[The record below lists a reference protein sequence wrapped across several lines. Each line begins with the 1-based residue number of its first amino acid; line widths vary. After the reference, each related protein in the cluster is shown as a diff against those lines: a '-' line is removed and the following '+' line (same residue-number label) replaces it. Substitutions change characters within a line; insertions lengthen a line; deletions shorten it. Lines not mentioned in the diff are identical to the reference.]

1 MNTIKKIAL
10 VAALGLSAGVAQA
23 ATCTTSSFTITTM
36 SNAITGTP
44 VSLPGP
50 ISATSCA
57 GVFDGN
63 NDQGGLSSPNPNLG
77 YAGDGLMNGGTFKE
91 KVGSGQFVDKVVLDP
106 LTFLVESDLLDLKGD
121 GTANDPGWILLGNM
135 DGSPGKFN
143 YYDKPF
149 DISKAL
155 SFKMEC
161 PAEATSCTAGTWKLT
176 LSKNILEL
184 LQGSLLN
191 RSFFDHLAFVVKAGS
206 GNGDKDNGEK
216 GKSDKDKGGDD
227 TDAKLGGW
235 AVYDFDFNK
244 LLAQAGGSLFSL
256 DQPYSFTGT
265 WNTKDF
271 GNKQISHMSLWA
283 RDPLSTN
290 QVSEPATLAMLGI
303 GLLAA
308 GFATRRRS

>member
-1 MNTIKKIAL
+1 MKAIKKIAL
-10 VAALGLSAGVAQA
+10 FAALVLSAGVAQA

-77 YAGDGLMNGGTFKE
+77 YAGDGLMNGGSFTNPQGT
-91 KVGSGQFVDKVVLDP
+91 VYLDP
-106 LTFLVESDLLDLKGD
+106 LTFLDQSDLLDLKGD
-121 GTANDPGWILLGNM
+121 GTANDPGWILLGSM
-135 DGSPGKFN
+135 GAAPGELK

-155 SFKMEC
+155 SFNMLC
-161 PAEATSCTAGTWKLT
+161 PAGATSCAAGTWELK
-176 LSKNILEL
+176 LSKDILEL

-244 LLAQAGGSLFSL
+244 LLAQTGGSLFSL

-265 WNTKDF
+265 WSTKDF

-290 QVSEPATLAMLGI
+290 RVSEPATLAMLGI